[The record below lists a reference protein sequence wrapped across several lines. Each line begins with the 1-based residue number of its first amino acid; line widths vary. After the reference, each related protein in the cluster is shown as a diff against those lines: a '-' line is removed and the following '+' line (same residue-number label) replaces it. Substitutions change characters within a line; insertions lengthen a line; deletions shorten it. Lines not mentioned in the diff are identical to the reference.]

1 MILTPQAL
9 NFLWQESVLH
19 GIQEDRLPEGDFGID
34 LGSEFAQ
41 QFQRAA
47 IALVAVL
54 AGHVEVAPVGVDL
67 GQEVGSGAEILPVEE
82 LVLAQPMHRLHVAV
96 ESVSGGWTV
105 GLNPWGT
112 PR

>member
-1 MILTPQAL
+1 M
-9 NFLWQESVLH
+9 H
-19 GIQEDRLPEGDFGID
+19 GIQEHRLPEGDSRVY
-34 LGSEFAQ
+34 LRRQFAQ
-41 QFQRAA
+41 QLQWAA